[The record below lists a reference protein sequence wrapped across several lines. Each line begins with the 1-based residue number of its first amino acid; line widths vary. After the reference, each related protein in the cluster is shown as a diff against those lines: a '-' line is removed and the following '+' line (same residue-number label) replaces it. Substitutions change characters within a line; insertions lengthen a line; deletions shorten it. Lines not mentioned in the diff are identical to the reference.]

1 MTLLRKTLK
10 NRVNPKPVFR
20 QRWATALACLVIL
33 LAPVTLC
40 SSVAAEP
47 DPSLVAKLKLAAADA
62 QSFDNPYDA
71 QVWLVAKDFH
81 LAKLIHNPE
90 WRLQL
95 LTLIHSE
102 ASRAGLAPEIVLA
115 LIEVESGFDPYAVSS
130 AGAQGIMQVMPFW
143 KNHIGRPD
151 DNLINLQTNLRYGCT
166 ILKHY
171 LDLEQGQL
179 ANALARYNGSYGQTW
194 YAELVLDAWAE
205 RWR

>member
-10 NRVNPKPVFR
+10 NRVTPKPVFR

-33 LAPVTLC
+33 LAPVTQC

-47 DPSLVAKLKLAAADA
+47 EPS
-62 QSFDNPYDA
+62 
-71 QVWLVAKDFH
+71 LVAKDFH

-130 AGAQGIMQVMPFW
+130 AGAQGTMQVMPFW

-179 ANALARYNGSYGQTW
+179 ANALARYNGSYGQTC

>member
-1 MTLLRKTLK
+1 MTLLRNTLK
-10 NRVNPKPVFR
+10 NRVNPKSVGGQGWGR
-20 QRWATALACLVIL
+20 ALACLIIL
-33 LAPVTLC
+33 FTSIALC
-40 SSVAAEP
+40 SPVAAEP
-47 DPSLVAKLKLAAADA
+47 DPKLVAKLKRAAADA
-62 QSFDNPYDA
+62 ESFDNPYDA

-81 LAKLIHNPE
+81 LAKLINNPE
-90 WRLQL
+90 RRLQL

-115 LIEVESGFDPYAVSS
+115 LIDVESGFDPYAVSS

-143 KNHIGRPD
+143 KNEIGRPD

-179 ANALARYNGSYGQTW
+179 ANALARCNGSYGRSW

>member
-1 MTLLRKTLK
+1 MTLLRKTSENK
-10 NRVNPKPVFR
+10 AKPKLTVR
-20 QRWATALACLVIL
+20 QDWARTLACLMIFSAL
-33 LAPVTLC
+33 VTV
-40 SSVAAEP
+40 SVTTSADP

-62 QSFDNPYDA
+62 QSFKNPYDA
-71 QVWLVAKDFH
+71 QVWLVAKDAH
-81 LAKLIHNPE
+81 LAKWLKNPDQ
-90 WRLQL
+90 RLRL

-115 LIEVESGFDPYAVSS
+115 LIEVESGFDPYAVSR
-130 AGAQGIMQVMPFW
+130 ARAQGIMQVMPFW
-143 KNHIGRPD
+143 KNEIGRPD

-194 YAELVLDAWAE
+194 YTELVLDAWAE